1 MILVNFKYKDME
13 EKISIQREKVLNA
26 YKHASE
32 EQKALLE
39 SMFGKDMLKPKNIM
53 ERVKTF
59 EDACE
64 VLGEEH
70 SYVQEYRGIANDN
83 FDFTQDIIAYLKL
96 RIICAALNEGWK
108 PTFSDGECRY
118 YPWFYI
124 YNKNEYEK
132 INKDEKKKC
141 HVISRSSYDAY
152 AFGGVVFS
160 SLNISTSYSYSYHGS
175 QIVFK
180 TRELAEYCE
189 KQFIDIWVDYLF
201 R

>member
-1 MILVNFKYKDME
+1 MKD
-13 EKISIQREKVLNA
+13 KISIHKEKVLNA
-26 YKHASE
+26 YKQATK
-32 EQKALLE
+32 EQKKLLE
-39 SMFGKDMLKPKNIM
+39 NMFGKDVFHPKNIM

-70 SYVQEYRGIANDN
+70 PYVQEYRGVANIN

-108 PTFSDGECRY
+108 HTNSDGKCRY

-124 YNKNEYEK
+124 YTKEEYEK
-132 INKDEKKKC
+132 LNEDEKKKC
-141 HVISRSSYDAY
+141 SIVGRSSYDAY
-152 AFGGVVFS
+152 AFGGVVCS
-160 SLNISTSYSYSYHGS
+160 SAHFSTSYSYSYHGS
-175 QIVFK
+175 MIVFK

-189 KQFIDIWVDYLF
+189 KQFINIWADYLF
-201 R
+201 A

>member
-1 MILVNFKYKDME
+1 ME
-13 EKISIQREKVLNA
+13 EKISIQKENVMNA
-26 YKHASE
+26 YKRESE

-39 SMFGKDMLKPKNIM
+39 NMFGKDMFKPKDII

-64 VLGEEH
+64 VLGEDHQYVKAYREWMRI
-70 SYVQEYRGIANDN
+70 SYADCK
-83 FDFTQDIIAYLKL
+83 DITAYLKL
-96 RIICAALNEGWK
+96 RIICAALNDVWK
-108 PTFSDGECRY
+108 PTNSDGGCRY

-124 YNKNEYEK
+124 YTKKEYEK
-132 INKDEKKKC
+132 LNKDEKKKC
-141 HVISRSSYDAY
+141 RVVGRQSYDAY

-160 SLNISTSYSYSYHGS
+160 SLNISTSSSYSYHGS

-189 KQFIDIWVDYLF
+189 KQFIDIWEDYLF
-201 R
+201 G

>member
-1 MILVNFKYKDME
+1 MKD
-13 EKISIQREKVLNA
+13 KVSIKKEYVLNA
-26 YKHASE
+26 YKQATK

-39 SMFGKDMLKPKNIM
+39 SMFGKDVFKPKNIM

-59 EDACE
+59 EDAYNE
-64 VLGEEH
+64 LGEEH
-70 SYVQEYRGIANDN
+70 SYVQEYRGVANVN

-96 RIICAALNEGWK
+96 RIICEALNEGWK
-108 PTFSDGECRY
+108 PTFSDGECRS

-189 KQFIDIWVDYLF
+189 KQFIDIWSDYLF
-201 R
+201 G

>member
-1 MILVNFKYKDME
+1 ME
-13 EKISIQREKVLNA
+13 EKISIQKENVLNA
-26 YKHASE
+26 YKQASK

-39 SMFGKDMLKPKNIM
+39 NMFGKDVFNPKDIM

-64 VLGEEH
+64 VLGEDHQYVKAYREWMRI
-70 SYVQEYRGIANDN
+70 SYADCK
-83 FDFTQDIIAYLKL
+83 DITAYLKL

-108 PTFSDGECRY
+108 PTNSDGECRY

-124 YNKNEYEK
+124 YTKKEYEK
-132 INKDEKKKC
+132 LNKDEKKKC
-141 HVISRSSYDAY
+141 RVVGRQSYDAY

-160 SLNISTSYSYSYHGS
+160 SLNISTSSSYSYHGS

-189 KQFIDIWVDYLF
+189 KQFIDILADYLF
-201 R
+201 A

>member
-1 MILVNFKYKDME
+1 ME

-39 SMFGKDMLKPKNIM
+39 SMFGKDMFKPKNIM

-70 SYVQEYRGIANDN
+70 PYVQEYRGVANIN

-108 PTFSDGECRY
+108 HTFSDGECRY
-118 YPWFYI
+118 YPWFDI
-124 YNKNEYEK
+124 YNQNEYEK
-132 INKDEKKKC
+132 LNKDEKKKC
-141 HVISRSSYDAY
+141 HVIGRTSYDAY

-189 KQFIDIWVDYLF
+189 KQFIDIWADYLF
-201 R
+201 A

>member
-1 MILVNFKYKDME
+1 ME
-13 EKISIQREKVLNA
+13 EKISIQKENVLNA
-26 YKHASE
+26 YKQASK

-39 SMFGKDMLKPKNIM
+39 NMFGKDVFNPKDII

-64 VLGEEH
+64 VLGEDHQYVKAYREWMRI
-70 SYVQEYRGIANDN
+70 SYADCK
-83 FDFTQDIIAYLKL
+83 DITAYLKL

-108 PTFSDGECRY
+108 PTNYDGECRY

-124 YNKNEYEK
+124 YTKKEYEK
-132 INKDEKKKC
+132 LNKDEKKRC
-141 HVISRSSYDAY
+141 RVVGRSSYDAY
-152 AFGGVVFS
+152 AFGFVVFS
-160 SLNISTSYSYSYHGS
+160 SLNISTSSSYSYHGS

-189 KQFIDIWVDYLF
+189 KQFIDIWEDYLF
-201 R
+201 G